1 MPIVEFHLTEGRQ
14 SDDDIGAL
22 LEQSTDFY
30 VRTLY
35 PAVDPLPLDR
45 VRAFVSLH
53 RPQHWA
59 TAGVLASDGGADAPY
74 FTCLALAGRPQ
85 EQLHALLRGFTDLI
99 VMHCSCERRHVRGQ
113 VISIAPENWCIAGEP
128 ASMVRAGETERRAQG
143 S

>member
-14 SDDDIGAL
+14 SDDEIGAL
-22 LEQSTDFY
+22 LEQATDFY

-59 TAGVLASDGGADAPY
+59 TAGVLASDGERM
-74 FTCLALAGRPQ
+74 RPI
-85 EQLHALLRGFTDLI
+85 LHASRWREGRRSSFMPCCADLP
-99 VMHCSCERRHVRGQ
+99 
-113 VISIAPENWCIAGEP
+113 ISSSRIAAANAAMCVG
-128 ASMVRAGETERRAQG
+128 R
-143 S
+143 